1 MIVRIQG
8 ASEYQNGIYYEYDNE
23 SQPLGQGGMGIVYE
37 GRCFRVSNPD
47 EYIPVAIK
55 LITNNAPELIDR
67 AMKEAEVQV
76 DHPNLLRMWGFIP
89 NMERNGYGNDYITRY
104 YVVMD
109 RLIGVDMYNI
119 INGNCQDLYGN
130 TIGYAQQLYHMFQND
145 RLEFVKTV
153 MLDTIRGLEKLH
165 EMGYIHRDV
174 DPSNIMVTNEGQIKL
189 IDFGICK
196 RVGTNTLTERSLTQT
211 GAIIGKL
218 DYAAP
223 ELILGDVNNHNV
235 TTDVYALGILLYQL
249 YTGTLPFTGTNN
261 DIMQAQLKDNVP
273 VKNVDDT
280 RLRKIIAKATQKQQ
294 HMRYQS
300 VVEMMMDLDSVSSV
314 PPVPPIPVDGGSDGT
329 IIDDSVPIPNPD
341 RGSNI
346 IIAILSVILT
356 ILGLVLGYLMYT
368 NDFLNL
374 W

>member
-55 LITNNAPELIDR
+55 LITNNSPELIER

-109 RLIGVDMYNI
+109 RLLGVDMYSI
-119 INGNCQDLYGN
+119 ISGNCQDLYGN
-130 TIGYAQQLYHMFQND
+130 TIGYAQQLYHMYQSD
-145 RLEFVKTV
+145 RLAFVKTV
-153 MLDTIRGLEKLH
+153 MLETIRGLEKLH

-196 RVGTNTLTERSLTQT
+196 RVGANTVAEHSLTQA

-261 DIMQAQLKDNVP
+261 DIMQAQLKDDVP

-300 VVEMMMDLDSVSSV
+300 VVEMMMDLDSVPSV
-314 PPVPPIPVDGGSDGT
+314 SHGQVVEGDDEPIIPDGPD
-329 IIDDSVPIPNPD
+329 PIPNPNPN
-341 RGSNI
+341 RYTNI
-346 IIAILSVILT
+346 IVAILSVILT
-356 ILGLVLGYLMYT
+356 ILGVVLGYSIGTYI
-368 NDFLNL
+368 F
-374 W
+374 